1 MDEPSVP
8 LSPQALAAL
17 LQRVTMLEASEAMTE
32 AERDAAEAALCQRT
46 DELVETSHRLAT
58 LVQRYHALFALAPDG
73 YLVTDAAGVIAE
85 ANHAATCLLGSSPEE
100 LLGTPLIV
108 YVAQADHQAFQTQLG
123 RLMRQERVQD
133 WELTFAPPGA
143 RPFPADVTV
152 TVGHVAHEARTT
164 LHWLLRDLTA
174 RRQQEAER
182 RRTETLTLLGTLA
195 TSVAHEI
202 RNPLASIFLHA
213 DLLDEDIQTL
223 PEALRAPMQ
232 ETLGAMQTGC
242 TRLQAIIEDYL
253 SLARLPSLQSVSAD
267 FGAFL
272 EAFTQELRPLSAARG
287 ITFSLEGVADLGA
300 AVFHPSTLRRA
311 LVNLAQNALEAMTE
325 GGTLTLRGERTGTH
339 LTVRVQD
346 TGHGIP
352 PEELPLLF
360 TPLRTTKPQGT
371 GLGLFVVQQIVE
383 AHGGTL
389 AVESALGVGTTFTL
403 TLPCHVATPSPTP

>member
-1 MDEPSVP
+1 
-8 LSPQALAAL
+8 
-17 LQRVTMLEASEAMTE
+17 
-32 AERDAAEAALCQRT
+32 
-46 DELVETSHRLAT
+46 
-58 LVQRYHALFALAPDG
+58 
-73 YLVTDAAGVIAE
+73 
-85 ANHAATCLLGSSPEE
+85 
-100 LLGTPLIV
+100 
-108 YVAQADHQAFQTQLG
+108 
-123 RLMRQERVQD
+123 
-133 WELTFAPPGA
+133 
-143 RPFPADVTV
+143 
-152 TVGHVAHEARTT
+152 
-164 LHWLLRDLTA
+164 
-174 RRQQEAER
+174 
-182 RRTETLTLLGTLA
+182 
-195 TSVAHEI
+195 
-202 RNPLASIFLHA
+202 
-213 DLLDEDIQTL
+213 
-223 PEALRAPMQ
+223 MQ

-300 AVFHPSTLRRA
+300 AVFHPSTLRHA